1 MRTRVKIC
9 GLKEAAH
16 VTAAVNAGADALG
29 LNFYPPSVRYIS
41 LETARSLR
49 AAVPA
54 FVSVVAL
61 FVNPSVEAVQA
72 VIDTVRPDLLQF
84 HGAETAAFCGQFSCP
99 YMKAVPVGVGFNLL
113 DLQHSFADASAML
126 LDTPSAGHGGSGQ
139 VFDWSLISQN
149 GKGPRLVLSGGLNAA
164 NVHSAIHAV
173 QPYAVDVS
181 SGVEAHKG
189 QKDARKIREFMHA
202 VRLADAARESN

>member
-1 MRTRVKIC
+1 MKIC
-9 GLKEAAH
+9 GLRELAH
-16 VTAAVNAGADALG
+16 VETAVDAGADAIG
-29 LNFYPPSVRYIS
+29 LVFYPSSVRYVS
-41 LETARSLR
+41 HELARSLR
-49 AAVPA
+49 ASVPA

-61 FVNPSVEAVQA
+61 FVNPGAEVVQA
-72 VIDTVRPDLLQF
+72 VIDTVGPDVLQF
-84 HGAETAAFCGQFSCP
+84 HGSEPAAFCRQFSRP
-99 YMKAVPVGVGFNLL
+99 YMKAVAVGPGFNLL
-113 DLQHSFADASAML
+113 DLQRNYADASALL
-126 LDTPSAGHGGSGQ
+126 LDTPSPGHGGSGQ

-181 SGVEAHKG
+181 SGVEAQKG
-189 QKDARKIREFMHA
+189 QKNARKIREFVNA